1 MTTVHKKS
9 QKIKHVKDAL
19 GKSGKIKKLESSKVD
34 LSMILAALL
43 LIGGGVIAWKIYKD
57 SQTPKLQ

>member
-9 QKIKHVKDAL
+9 EKIKHVKNAK
-19 GKSGKIKKLESSKVD
+19 GKGDKVRKLTTGKVD
-34 LSMILAALL
+34 MSMVLAALL